1 MMAEQAPSPLQS
13 ELTENMKTA
22 MRSGNKK
29 RLAIIRLILAEI
41 QQKEVDTRQ
50 ALDDKVIMKLLNK
63 MLKQR
68 RESMEQYKK
77 AERHD
82 LFDQENYELGVIS
95 EYLPESLSEEEIE
108 KIVIDAIE
116 TTSASSMKD
125 MGKIMS
131 YIKSNVKDNIDM
143 AVVSTLVKNK
153 LL

>member
-22 MRSGNKK
+22 MRSGDKK

>member
-1 MMAEQAPSPLQS
+1 
-13 ELTENMKTA
+13 
-22 MRSGNKK
+22 
-29 RLAIIRLILAEI
+29 
-41 QQKEVDTRQ
+41 
-50 ALDDKVIMKLLNK
+50 
-63 MLKQR
+63 
-68 RESMEQYKK
+68 MEQYKK

>member
-22 MRSGNKK
+22 IRSGDKK

-95 EYLPESLSEEEIE
+95 EYLPESLSEEEIGF
-108 KIVIDAIE
+108 KGRI
-116 TTSASSMKD
+116 
-125 MGKIMS
+125 
-131 YIKSNVKDNIDM
+131 N
-143 AVVSTLVKNK
+143 
-153 LL
+153 